1 MTYIEF
7 CDKASI
13 VNICGCL
20 TNLPDRVVLIG
31 GDIKPMLRK
40 KELYEKLFSNRGQSV
55 EFIAKSVN
63 KNSLQEIVRVIT
75 ETVETYNDCILD
87 LTGGEDLMLVAAG
100 IVYERR
106 HLQMHRFN
114 VYNNKIYDCDGDGVT
129 VEKDFPRLSFEENVL
144 IYGGR
149 VVFDN
154 ERSGAT
160 HRWDMSG
167 DFIRDI
173 DTMWEICRINPKNW
187 NTQTG
192 VFAAAELFRRD
203 KNTPLTTSAEIDKV
217 VKYLKSNGAKYI
229 LHKSF
234 LNKLK
239 SSGLIEYAL
248 DGERISVT
256 YKNEQVKR
264 CLTKAGLALEMKIYS
279 VMSRLTENGEKLYD
293 TLTGVVIDWDGID
306 GKINTEN
313 EIDVAATCGMVPVFI
328 SCKNGWIDIDE
339 LYKLN
344 SVAGRFGSKFAKKV
358 LVASNLERGSAFASS
373 FLTRADDMGIAVI
386 DNAASLTD
394 AELEKRL
401 RGIWR

>member
-7 CDKASI
+7 CDKVSI

-31 GDIKPMLRK
+31 GDAKIVLEK
-40 KELYEKLFSNRGQSV
+40 KRLYESLFKNRGQRV

-63 KNSLQEIVRVIT
+63 KNSLAEIVRVLT
-75 ETVETYNDCILD
+75 ETVDEYEDSILD

-100 IVYERR
+100 IVYERK

-114 VYNNKIYDCDGDGVT
+114 VANNRIYDCDGDGVT

-154 ERSGAT
+154 ERAGAT
-160 HRWDMSG
+160 HRWDMSE

-173 DTMWEICRINPKNW
+173 DTMWEICRVNPKNW

-203 KNTPLTTSAEIDKV
+203 EKDALCTTAQIEKI
-217 VKYLKSNGAKYI
+217 VKYLKSTGGKYTF
-229 LHKSF
+229 HKTF
-234 LNKLK
+234 INKLEK
-239 SSGLIEYAL
+239 SGLIKCSNN
-248 DGERISVT
+248 GETVSLT
-256 YKNEQVKR
+256 YKNEQIKR
-264 CLTKAGLALEMKIYS
+264 CLTKAGLALEMKVYS

-293 TLTGVVIDWDGID
+293 TLTGVVIDWDGVD
-306 GKINTEN
+306 GNVNTEN
-313 EIDVAATCGMVPVFI
+313 EIDVAATHGMIPVFI
-328 SCKNGWIDIDE
+328 SCKNGWIDMDE
-339 LYKLN
+339 LYKLD
-344 SVAGRFGSKFAKKV
+344 SVAEKFGGKFAKKV
-358 LVASNLERGSAFASS
+358 LVASSLDRGSAFASS
-373 FLTRADDMGIAVI
+373 FLTRADDMGIEVI
-386 DNAASLTD
+386 DNAASMND
-394 AELEKRL
+394 KELEKRL
-401 RGIWR
+401 RSVWK